1 MTIPLGRLLP
11 AASSDLPERQDE
23 TSPLPEG
30 TAFLSGL
37 APDGVYPAAPVA
49 SGAVRSYRTV
59 SPLPLKNG
67 GLFSVA
73 LSLRLPSPGVTR
85 HRGSVEPGLSSVLQ
99 QRPSSHLTLGEDAA
113 KPWGMSSGMGTAGLS
128 LRLSLQSLPEEIP
141 IRAIDL
147 LFGQAW
153 PYRW

>member
-11 AASSDLPERQDE
+11 VASSDLPERQDE

-30 TAFLSGL
+30 SAFLSDL
-37 APDGVYPAAPVA
+37 APDGVYPAAAVT

-113 KPWGMSSGMGTAGLS
+113 KAWGMSSGMGAARCLMA
-128 LRLSLQSLPEEIP
+128 LAFNLFSLQFLP
-141 IRAIDL
+141 
-147 LFGQAW
+147 
-153 PYRW
+153 

>member
-11 AASSDLPERQDE
+11 VASSDLPERQDE

-30 TAFLSGL
+30 SAFLSDL
-37 APDGVYPAAPVA
+37 APDGVYPAAAVT

-113 KPWGMSSGMGTAGLS
+113 KAWGMSSRMGAARCLMA
-128 LRLSLQSLPEEIP
+128 LAFNLFSLQFLP
-141 IRAIDL
+141 
-147 LFGQAW
+147 
-153 PYRW
+153 

>member
-11 AASSDLPERQDE
+11 VASSDLPERQDE
-23 TSPLPEG
+23 TSPLPKG

-113 KPWGMSSGMGTAGLS
+113 KAWGMSSGMGAARCLMA
-128 LRLSLQSLPEEIP
+128 LAFNLFPEG
-141 IRAIDL
+141 
-147 LFGQAW
+147 F
-153 PYRW
+153 